1 MAWSAS
7 LIRNDDM
14 NLKAWHCSNSD
25 LVKDGNLDLLVCHDL
40 NMVLHLAVEERT
52 NVS

>member
-7 LIRNDDM
+7 WIRNDDM

-25 LVKDGNLDLLVCHDL
+25 LLKDGILDFRVCHDL

-52 NVS
+52 NVN